1 MFETSF
7 IFHYN
12 HLVALYT
19 KKIKYDI
26 ISWVINM
33 TNDTI
38 VAIST
43 ALGQG
48 AISIVRLSGDDA
60 FKIVNKS
67 FKGPNLID
75 VESHTIHYGHI
86 VDKNKK
92 HIDEVLISVFKAPKS
107 FTTENIVEINCH
119 GGVFV
124 ANKILELMLINGA
137 RSANPGEFTERAFLN
152 GRIDLTQAEA
162 VMEIIEAKSDMS
174 LTLANK
180 GLDGIIY
187 NLISDLRS
195 DLLNIIANIEVNIDY
210 PEYDDVEELSN
221 EVLKPNIIRLITK
234 IESILEKANFGRVIK
249 DGIKTAIIGRPN
261 VGKSSVLNALLRE
274 DKAIVT
280 EIQGTTRDTVE
291 GNVNIGGIILN
302 LIDTAGI
309 RESSDIVEKIGIN
322 KAKEKINEAELI
334 LFVLDNNQELTDE
347 DKKLLELTSSK
358 RRIVIINKTDLANEL
373 KHTFSNSVAISA
385 LNKTGIED
393 LENLIR
399 SMFLSGDINLTD
411 QTYVSNTRHIA
422 KLTETLTALKES
434 VDSIDISM
442 PVDMVEID
450 LKNAWLLLGEIIGDT
465 SSNSLLDELFS
476 KFCLGK

>member
-1 MFETSF
+1 MM
-7 IFHYN
+7 
-12 HLVALYT
+12 
-19 KKIKYDI
+19 K
-26 ISWVINM
+26 
-33 TNDTI
+33 DTI

-48 AISIVRLSGDDA
+48 AISIVRLSGDEA
-60 FKIVNKS
+60 VNIVNKS
-67 FKGPNLID
+67 FKGPNLQK
-75 VESHTIHYGHI
+75 VNTHTISYGHI
-86 VDKNKK
+86 INNDNK
-92 HIDEVLISVFKAPKS
+92 HIDEVMISVFRAPRS
-107 FTTENIVEINCH
+107 FTTEDIVEINCH

-162 VMEIIEAKSDMS
+162 VMEVIEAKSDMS
-174 LTLANK
+174 LALANK

-187 NLISDLRS
+187 KLISDLRS

-221 EVLKPNIIRLITK
+221 DVLKP
-234 IESILEKANFGRVIK
+234 SILKLSEKIKGILERANFGKIIK
-249 DGIKTAIIGRPN
+249 DGIKTGIIGRPN
-261 VGKSSVLNALLRE
+261 VGKSSILNALLRE

-280 EIQGTTRDTVE
+280 EIQGTTRDIVE
-291 GNVNIGGIILN
+291 GNINIGGIILN

-309 RESSDIVEKIGIN
+309 RESSDVVEKIGID
-322 KAKEKINEAELI
+322 KAKATINEAELI
-334 LFVLDNNQELTDE
+334 LFVLDNNQALTKEDEELLQLTE
-347 DKKLLELTSSK
+347 HKK
-358 RRIVIINKTDLANEL
+358 RIVIVNKKDLKNQLTHSFE
-373 KHTFSNSVAISA
+373 NSVSISA
-385 LNKTGIED
+385 LHKLGIEE

-399 SMFLSGDINLTD
+399 KMFLSGEINLTD
-411 QTYVSNTRHIA
+411 QTYVSNARHIA
-422 KLTETLTALKES
+422 KLTETLKALDES
-434 VDSIDISM
+434 ISSINDQM

-465 SSNSLLDELFS
+465 SSTSLLDELFS

>member
-1 MFETSF
+1 M
-7 IFHYN
+7 
-12 HLVALYT
+12 L
-19 KKIKYDI
+19 
-26 ISWVINM
+26 
-33 TNDTI
+33 NDTI

-48 AISIVRLSGDDA
+48 AISIVRLSGDDSIS
-60 FKIVNKS
+60 IVNKA
-67 FKGPNLID
+67 FRGKNLEK
-75 VESHTIHYGHI
+75 VNSHTIHYGHI
-86 VDKNKK
+86 VDKETT
-92 HIDEVLISVFKAPKS
+92 IDEVMVSVFKGPKS

-162 VMEIIEAKSDMS
+162 VMEIIEAKSDLS

-180 GLDGIIY
+180 GLDGVIY
-187 NLISDLRS
+187 SMITDLRS

-221 EVLKPNIIRLITK
+221 QVLKPSIIALVQK
-234 IESILEKANFGRVIK
+234 ISNILEKAHFGKIIK

-261 VGKSSVLNALLRE
+261 VGKSSLLNALLRE

-280 EIQGTTRDTVE
+280 EIQGTTRDIVE
-291 GNVNIGGIILN
+291 GNINIGGIILN

-309 RESSDIVEKIGIN
+309 RESNDVIEKIGIS
-322 KAKEKINEAELI
+322 KAKAMIDEAELI
-334 LFVLDNNQELTDE
+334 LFVLDNNQT
-347 DKKLLELTSSK
+347 LTSEDEALLNLTENTK
-358 RRIVIINKTDLANEL
+358 RIVIINKTDL
-373 KHTFSNSVAISA
+373 SNKLNYSYPHSVAVSA
-385 LNKTGIED
+385 LHKTGID
-393 LENLIR
+393 KLEEEIR
-399 SMFLSGDINLTD
+399 NMFLSGEINLTD
-411 QTYVSNTRHIA
+411 QTYISNARHIA
-422 KLTETLTALKES
+422 KLTETLNALKES
-434 VDSIDISM
+434 LSSIEISM

-465 SSNSLLDELFS
+465 SSTSLLDELFS